1 MREGTWV
8 EEGEA
13 VEARWA
19 DKSAEPWG
27 HEGKRKAGRQRQGME
42 KPQGKERRMT
52 PTTGST
58 DLPGAGRTVWIHS
71 CQHPWTRVNLA
82 RPAQPEREAELPQA
96 PAAEPEGK
104 DWQAGPAQTSRVEAL
119 TVAGPRSGAAW

>member
-19 DKSAEPWG
+19 DKSAQPWG
-27 HEGKRKAGRQRQGME
+27 HEGKKKVVLQRQGME
-42 KPQGKERRMT
+42 KLQGKERSWT
-52 PTTGST
+52 PTTGSS
-58 DLPGAGRTVWIHS
+58 DLPGAGRTVWIYS

-82 RPAQPEREAELPQA
+82 RPGLPEREAELPQA
-96 PAAEPEGK
+96 PASEPEGK
-104 DWQAGPAQTSRVEAL
+104 VGQAGPVQMSRVEAL
-119 TVAGPRSGAAW
+119 TVAGLSGAAW